1 MKFRKLKADEID
13 CRVSTINEKGLSL
26 LLYKDARADMNL
38 LDETIGT
45 TNWKRSHQLIGDRLY
60 CTVEIW
66 DTDKNQWISKQDV
79 GTESY
84 TEKEKGQASDS
95 FKRACFNFGLGREL
109 YTAPFIWIPSA
120 KTEITN
126 KNGKPATYDRF
137 TVEEI
142 DYTGDKI
149 SRLVIRGKKGIVFQ
163 MGEARTE
170 EQKKQAEFDRTGS
183 EPITGF
189 MLDALRNRM
198 KADKVS
204 EDKLLQ
210 RIGLDSLEGMKCA
223 LYSNISNHWDKVKKE
238 CSK

>member
-1 MKFRKLKADEID
+1 
-13 CRVSTINEKGLSL
+13 VN
-26 LLYKDARADMNL
+26 
-38 LDETIGT
+38 
-45 TNWKRSHQLIGDRLY
+45 TN
-60 CTVEIW
+60 V
-66 DTDKNQWISKQDV
+66 
-79 GTESY
+79 
-84 TEKEKGQASDS
+84 
-95 FKRACFNFGLGREL
+95 KRACFNWGIGREL

-120 KTEITN
+120 KTEIIN

-142 DYTGDKI
+142 DYAGDKI

-163 MGEARTE
+163 MGEPVTP

-198 KADKVS
+198 KADGID
-204 EDKLLQ
+204 EGKLLQ

-223 LYSNISNHWDKVKKE
+223 LYSNISNHWDAVKRD